1 MYSTLADMSLW
12 AELNSLIASAAAAAA
27 AALVVKKIISGAGA
41 RNANRP
47 VCHAYRLRARYFL
60 LSQCL

>member
-1 MYSTLADMSLW
+1 MSMW

-27 AALVVKKIISGAGA
+27 AALVVLKIISGAGA

-47 VCHAYRLRARYFL
+47 VCHA
-60 LSQCL
+60 